1 MKIKQP
7 KKTAKKKQNNL
18 TRCGR
23 QAYIGSHSIRDVVQ
37 CKSNTKKKKD
47 VVKEQHT
54 HQNVGYI

>member
-1 MKIKQP
+1 MKIKL
-7 KKTAKKKQNNL
+7 AKKKKNL

-23 QAYIGSHSIRDVVQ
+23 QLYVGTHSIRNVVQ

-54 HQNVGYI
+54 RQNVGYI

>member
-1 MKIKQP
+1 MKIKLP
-7 KKTAKKKQNNL
+7 KKKIKKNL

-23 QAYIGSHSIRDVVQ
+23 QLYVGTHSIRNVVQ

-54 HQNVGYI
+54 RQNVGYI